1 MSPLPL
7 LVEPDWLEAQL
18 GAPGLR
24 LIDASWYLPD
34 AARDAR
40 SEHAALHL
48 PCAAYL
54 DLSSDLA
61 DPEAAVRNTV
71 APPERLARAFAAAGV
86 SNTDRVVIYDRRGGY
101 SAGRVW
107 WALRYAGHQNA
118 ALLDG
123 GLERWIR
130 EGRPTSDRAERPAP
144 GEFEAR
150 AEPRWLASRE
160 DVLRALEDGSAQ
172 IVDARSPARF
182 RGEGVEPAKRPGHIP
197 GSRNVPYDANLHG
210 DPPVLKPTEA
220 LRKVYEDACVSLER
234 PIITSCGSGV
244 TASLAAF
251 ALHLLGHKQVSVYDG
266 SWAEWGNDEALP
278 VETGP

>member
-1 MSPLPL
+1 MSRLPL
-7 LVEPDWLEAQL
+7 LVEPEWLEAQL
-18 GAPGLR
+18 GSPDLR
-24 LIDASWYLPD
+24 VIDASWYLPD

-40 SEHAALHL
+40 AEHAGQHVPGAV
-48 PCAAYL
+48 YL
-54 DLSSDLA
+54 DLSTDLA
-61 DPEAAVRNTV
+61 DLEAPVRNTV

-86 SNTDRVVIYDRRGGY
+86 SNEDRVVIYDRKGGY

-107 WALRYAGHQNA
+107 WTLRYAGHEHA

-123 GLERWIR
+123 GLERWTR
-130 EGRPTSDRAERPAP
+130 EGRPSSDCAEAPAR
-144 GEFEAR
+144 GIFQAR

-160 DVLRALEDGSAQ
+160 DVLRALADGSAQ

-210 DPPVLKPTEA
+210 DPPVLKRLDA
-220 LRKVYEDACVSLER
+220 LRSVYEDAGVSLER

-244 TASLAAF
+244 TASLTAF
-251 ALHLLGHKQVSVYDG
+251 ALQLLGHERVAVYDG
-266 SWAEWGNDEALP
+266 SWAEWGNTDELP
-278 VETGP
+278 IETGP